1 MIKDGASFEEVMAKI
16 AGTTGGAASEAAN
29 TAAGQFKRMSLQF
42 SETKESIGA
51 ALLPALEKVLPYL
64 TKFADWAAKNP
75 TLFLAVAGAIAAIA
89 ASIMAVNLAMA
100 LNPFSAIAA
109 GIALLV
115 VGVIAAYNKF
125 ETFRNVVRSVVNG
138 IASYFEF
145 MVNAWATAINLVIRG
160 INLVKP
166 GKDIPSIGKINIGR
180 LGEEDATRGLA
191 DSRIVALA
199 SGGIVTAPTLAM
211 VGEGGEP
218 EAVIPLSRM
227 GDFGMG
233 GGTNVTIHVNGGD
246 PNAVVSALRTY
257 MRQNGSVPIRVSNI
271 Y

>member
-1 MIKDGASFEEVMAKI
+1 VPF
-16 AGTTGGAASEAAN
+16 N
-29 TAAGQFKRMSLQF
+29 TF
-42 SETKESIGA
+42 
-51 ALLPALEKVLPYL
+51 
-64 TKFADWAAKNP
+64 AKNP
-75 TLFLAVAGAIAAIA
+75 TLFLTIAGAIAAIA

-100 LNPFSAIAA
+100 LNPFTAIAA

-199 SGGIVTAPTLAM
+199 QGGIVTAPTLAM

-233 GGTNVTIHVNGGD
+233 GTNVTIHVNGGD
-246 PNAVVSALRTY
+246 PQAVVDALTRWY
-257 MRQNGSVPIRVSNI
+257 RQNGPLPVKVA
-271 Y
+271 